1 MVVIYLAGNGWQHR
15 IFIVSYNTGL
25 HNTVLN
31 NIVCNKPYIVE
42 PAIATR
48 LKERLNQSE

>member
-1 MVVIYLAGNGWQHR
+1 MAVIYLAGNGWQYR
-15 IFIVSYNTGL
+15 IFIVN
-25 HNTVLN
+25 HNTVLHS
-31 NIVCNKPYIVE
+31 IVRNKPYIVK